1 VKSVACDLEKQGLT
15 EFFELADKFYKKKP
29 NFAFAG
35 HNIREFDIPFI
46 CRRGLVHGLNIPP
59 FLQFSGKKP

>member
-1 VKSVACDLEKQGLT
+1 VKFVADDLEKHGLT
-15 EFFELADKFYKKKP
+15 VFFELADKFYTMKP

-46 CRRGLVHGLNIPP
+46 CRMIQVHDLNIPP
-59 FLQFSGKKP
+59 FLQFSG